1 MRRDLVSMQSKH
13 LTALKAGEHMPEK
26 KFNKQEY
33 DNKYIKENKDR
44 INFLME
50 KGTKEKINLAAKA
63 LNISASEFVRQ
74 AIEEKLCSFDKL
86 KE

>member
-1 MRRDLVSMQSKH
+1 MI
-13 LTALKAGEHMPEK
+13 EK

-44 INFLME
+44 LNFLME
-50 KGTKEKINLAAKA
+50 KGTKERIEQAAKT

-74 AIEEKLCSFDKL
+74 AIEEKIKRLY
-86 KE
+86 EN